1 MKKLHLKIAVCA
13 LMAPAITFGIGSAI
27 ADDTPHTATDREL
40 EQRAGQDQQKRTMPM
55 QTQKEKGMA
64 TADRAQEQRMAA
76 DRAKQHLAV
85 HGTYLS
91 SQPAN
96 SFRADEL
103 IGSDL
108 KSRTDNETI
117 GSISDVLIDADGQ
130 IVAVMV
136 EVGGFLGIGKKEVAI
151 SWDSIEH
158 RLNEKGDGYHHTA
171 SSTKDALKDA
181 PEYEHKASKY

>member
-13 LMAPAITFGIGSAI
+13 LMAPAITFGIGSAV
-27 ADDTPHTATDREL
+27 ADVTPHSATDS
-40 EQRAGQDQQKRTMPM
+40 AQDQQKRTMPM
-55 QTQKEKGMA
+55 QAQKEKGMA
-64 TADRAQEQRMAA
+64 TADRAQEQRLAE
-76 DRAKQHLAV
+76 DRAKRELAV

-91 SQPAN
+91 SQPAS

-108 KSRTDNETI
+108 KSRPDNETI
-117 GSISDVLIDADGQ
+117 GSISDVLIDANGQ

-151 SWDSIEH
+151 SWDAIEH
-158 RLNEKGDGYHHTA
+158 RLNEKRDGHHFTA

-181 PEYEHKASKY
+181 PEYKHKAGKY

>member
-13 LMAPAITFGIGSAI
+13 LMAPALTFGIGSAI
-27 ADDTPHTATDREL
+27 ADDTPHTPADQEL
-40 EQRAGQDQQKRTMPM
+40 EQSTTKDQQTRTMPV
-55 QTQKEKGMA
+55 QAQKEKGMA

-76 DRAKQHLAV
+76 DRAKQQLAAR
-85 HGTYLS
+85 GTYLS

-96 SFRADEL
+96 SFRADDL

-108 KSRTDNETI
+108 KSRPDNETI

-151 SWDSIEH
+151 SWDAIEH
-158 RLNEKGDGYHHTA
+158 RLNEKGDGYHFTA
-171 SSTKDALKDA
+171 SSTKDALKNA
-181 PEYEHKASKY
+181 PEYTHKASKY